1 MDIVEPGSIKG
12 VELIGPGASEFGEA
26 LESILGRAPD
36 DVLKPALPYSVI
48 ARNRDAR
55 SIALLG
61 IRFDMIGRQAKPYSV
76 IHYADTLRH
85 PEKADLKPGAMRF
98 VCAEPLYTDLVLR
111 REREVNLRGRM
122 NLENLRTVLRIKA
135 SLDCVGF
142 DDGQFTGPDSLGAF
156 DRFERERDAEVALI
170 GEIGKPEFAVETVL
184 HAMEIPMEQVR
195 DRALIARRVLARRLH
210 EGFEA
215 GGWDEMAARARN
227 HRVRIKL
234 WR

>member
-1 MDIVEPGSIKG
+1 MVEPGSVTS
-12 VELIGPGASEFGEA
+12 VELIEPGAPEFGEA
-26 LESILGRAPD
+26 MESILGRAPD

-48 ARNRDAR
+48 ARNNDAR
-55 SIALLG
+55 AIALLG
-61 IRFDMIGRQAKPYSV
+61 IRFDMVGRQAKPYSV

-111 REREVNLRGRM
+111 REREVDRRGRM
-122 NLENLRTVLRIKA
+122 NLENLRTVLRIRA
-135 SLDCVGF
+135 SLDCAGF
-142 DDGQFTGPDSLGAF
+142 DDGQFAGPDSLGAF
-156 DRFERERDAEVALI
+156 DRCERERDAEIALLA
-170 GEIGKPEFAVETVL
+170 EVSEPEFAIGTL
-184 HAMEIPMEQVR
+184 LSAMEISADQAQ
-195 DRALIARRVLARRLH
+195 DRALVARRVLARRLH

-215 GGWDEMAARARN
+215 GGLNEMITRARS